1 MLPMNENRPFTA
13 SAPICM
19 LKRVLQSEMKMP
31 FISNSANLYFSLY
44 TTLNK
49 QKSWMTALLIAMGM
63 ENVSRGTAT
72 VSQDSLA
79 PIVQKVISY

>member
-1 MLPMNENRPFTA
+1 MCPVNENGPFTA

-19 LKRVLQSEMKMP
+19 LSCVLQSEVKMP
-31 FISNSANLYFSLY
+31 FFSNSTNLYFSLC

-72 VSQDSLA
+72 VSRDSLVL
-79 PIVQKVISY
+79 IVQKVISY